1 MPLREVPE
9 PKGAIAQRIKEDGRR
24 RLKLNS
30 EERAELRDA
39 LLIDRLVLMILTLDE
54 TSLSYEEMAEELGIT
69 TAQLK
74 NLTRTEAFQE
84 RYNQHFMQLGQDP
97 RVEVTQSRI
106 VELLPQVFLQMEEG
120 LRNPDVP
127 WTAKWNIMEKVL
139 ELAGIDKPNLVDNER
154 KEIEEFLLNKSE
166 SEDSIQIIIPSKY
179 METMERYQEGETI
192 DSTVDD
198 DIIEGKLIRR
208 RIDVPSFYQPPIRL
222 IRDKRHDTV
231 IGVGG

>member
-9 PKGAIAQRIKEDGRR
+9 PKGAIAQRIKQDGRR

-69 TAQLK
+69 IAQLK

-166 SEDSIQIIIPSKY
+166 SDDSIQIIIPSKY

-198 DIIEGKLIRR
+198 DIIEGEFNPTS
-208 RIDVPSFYQPPIRL
+208 D
-222 IRDKRHDTV
+222 
-231 IGVGG
+231 

>member
-9 PKGAIAQRIKEDGRR
+9 PKGAIAQRIKQDGRR

-166 SEDSIQIIIPSKY
+166 SDDSIQIIIPSKY

-198 DIIEGKLIRR
+198 DIIEGEFNPTS
-208 RIDVPSFYQPPIRL
+208 D
-222 IRDKRHDTV
+222 
-231 IGVGG
+231 

>member
-30 EERAELRDA
+30 EERADLRDA

-166 SEDSIQIIIPSKY
+166 SDDSIQIIIPSKY

-198 DIIEGKLIRR
+198 DIIEGEFNPTS
-208 RIDVPSFYQPPIRL
+208 D
-222 IRDKRHDTV
+222 
-231 IGVGG
+231 

>member
-166 SEDSIQIIIPSKY
+166 SDDSIQIIIPSKY

-198 DIIEGKLIRR
+198 DIIEGEFNPTS
-208 RIDVPSFYQPPIRL
+208 D
-222 IRDKRHDTV
+222 
-231 IGVGG
+231 